1 MLGYYLTNKK
11 VTFNWKNTK
20 PTEIVKT
27 DRKRKRRR
35 QREGDGGGGG
45 GGEGGGGG
53 RERRIKCSVS
63 QLNDLL
69 RPPQTISVHN
79 FSLAPHSSDV
89 L

>member
-35 QREGDGGGGG
+35 QREGDGGGGRGG
-45 GGEGGGGG
+45 GGE
-53 RERRIKCSVS
+53 
-63 QLNDLL
+63 
-69 RPPQTISVHN
+69 
-79 FSLAPHSSDV
+79 
-89 L
+89 